1 MAQIPAGEL
10 RAATDRPPPPPPA
23 LLTLTAHSFP
33 LMFTSGTVSI
43 FYLILLPADFSVIHP
58 EHNKTA

>member
-10 RAATDRPPPPPPA
+10 RAATDRPPPA

>member
-10 RAATDRPPPPPPA
+10 RAAPGGGGGGGGGV
-23 LLTLTAHSFP
+23 LTLTAHSFP